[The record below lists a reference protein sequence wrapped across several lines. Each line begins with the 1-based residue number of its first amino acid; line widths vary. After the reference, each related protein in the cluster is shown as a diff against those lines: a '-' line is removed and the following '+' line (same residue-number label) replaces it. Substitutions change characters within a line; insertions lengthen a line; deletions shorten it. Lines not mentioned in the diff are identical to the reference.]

1 VITWQ
6 ISSNNSYKQH
16 LSMST
21 PGPTL
26 IKKCNRCDGLMKQ
39 RTIASGN
46 TFGARYWTDGKVDAS
61 MLPLTPSAVRCPHC
75 HALLWV
81 SSLEEVGEIPGPRGF
96 GVPRP
101 EYDHSFDAL
110 PFIEKLEA
118 DDYLM
123 ALRKGELPKDQEAY
137 LRTMYWRLMNDPRRR
152 SQTPIAFSAEEQENL
167 RSLLPLVSET
177 DEPSRL
183 IRAEIYRELGEFEEC
198 ANALDYDFC
207 DDYIPAA
214 VTIYMLQEEKNSSV
228 GEIQHQEMDVVTW
241 HYHRDQ
247 KKLKPGVPFDPN
259 GPPIFKIKSRDWWI
273 KVLGMLQHNWALIDD
288 GPDSGATVY
297 FFHDGEVGMGCYG
310 YSRAQLKGR
319 YAIVDSLDFES
330 VQLAKEALARNGF
343 RLHGDDERL
352 GSDVKP
358 CGNFYDVRGFEEG
371 VYSSQ
376 GHWINK

>member
-1 VITWQ
+1 
-6 ISSNNSYKQH
+6 
-16 LSMST
+16 
-21 PGPTL
+21 
-26 IKKCNRCDGLMKQ
+26 MKQ

-46 TFGARYWTDGKVDAS
+46 NFGARYWTDGKVDAS

-81 SSLEEVGEIPGPRGF
+81 SSLKEVGEIPGPRGF

-101 EYDHSFDAL
+101 EYDNSFDAL

-123 ALRKGELPKDQEAY
+123 AIRKGEFSKDQEAY
-137 LRTMYWRLMNDPRRR
+137 LRTMYWRLMNDSRRR
-152 SQTPIAFSAEEQENL
+152 SQTSIALSADEQTNL
-167 RSLLPLVSET
+167 RSLLQLVIET

-228 GEIQHQEMDVVTW
+228 GEIHPDEMDVVTW
-241 HYHRDQ
+241 HHHRDQ
-247 KKLKPGVPFDPN
+247 KKLKPVVTFDPS
-259 GPPIFKIKSRDWWI
+259 GPPVFKIKSRDWWI
-273 KVLGMLQHNWALIDD
+273 KVLGMLQHNWALIEE
-288 GPDSGATVY
+288 GTSGSATVY

-310 YSRAQLKGR
+310 YTRAQLKGR
-319 YAIVDSLDFES
+319 YAIVDSLNFES
-330 VQLAKEALARNGF
+330 VHLAKEALSRNGF
-343 RLHGDDERL
+343 RLLGDGELL
-352 GSDVKP
+352 GSDLKP
-358 CGNFYDVRGFEEG
+358 QGNFFDVRAMEEG
-371 VYSSQ
+371 VYSRQS
-376 GHWINK
+376 HWISE